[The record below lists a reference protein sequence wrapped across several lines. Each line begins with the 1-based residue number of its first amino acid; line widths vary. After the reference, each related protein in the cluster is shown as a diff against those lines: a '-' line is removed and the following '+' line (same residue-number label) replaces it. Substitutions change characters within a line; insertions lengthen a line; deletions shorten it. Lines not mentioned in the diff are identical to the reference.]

1 MRVAERLA
9 PLGRQPWLA
18 LAPLVVAQWIAVAI
32 FGLTVQRNGWLF
44 YQGGDQTWF
53 WTSAWVIAHGHIP
66 ETLVSYAWP
75 LMQTPLAAVAGPD
88 FLDGVP
94 ALVLVQFLV
103 LLPLALLGVH
113 AIAARIG
120 GRALAWWAAALWI
133 ALPYLAIP
141 FFVGRYHERYIEQ
154 VLPQVLGLTGLGD
167 FPSMVALVWAAYFA
181 VRALDTRAPVDAV
194 VAGLLAGVAIG
205 IKPSNGLF
213 VFAPLAALAATRQ
226 WRAGVAFG
234 AALLPALVTLTLWK
248 YRGSGI
254 GLLAN
259 EPLRLASGVLAD
271 QYSPP
276 SFLERVRQYV
286 PLDRKQLNGQFL
298 GFREF
303 LWSAR
308 VLEFGAVAGV
318 IAVARRSWPKALFLS
333 VWLAAFFV
341 VKGSSP
347 AVTVE
352 SGSFWRLLLPA
363 FPAYFLLLA
372 SIPLLIPVAGR
383 ELAERFPSL
392 TRNYSWRHPAVV
404 ALATLGGAVPLVLV
418 AALPSQKD
426 VVAAKVPLRSL
437 FLPIDSTWQPSVEGV
452 EGGLQLHW
460 PASRVSGGNVFYVV
474 YRSPVNYRFY
484 SNDKLV
490 DQGLMCTPASGA
502 TVCSIEMDEVA
513 RGRDTVVIDRPGPG
527 TWTYRIGVAA
537 NWLDDPAQGDV
548 LVVSGPRN
556 VRVG

>member
-1 MRVAERLA
+1 MRVAERL
-9 PLGRQPWLA
+9 GRQPWVVLV
-18 LAPLVVAQWIAVAI
+18 PLVAAQWIAVAI
-32 FGLTVQRNGWLF
+32 FALTVQRNGWLF

-53 WTSAWVIAHGHIP
+53 WTSAWVLANGHIP
-66 ETLVSYAWP
+66 ETLVGYAWA
-75 LMQTPLAAVAGPD
+75 LVQTPLAAVVGPD

-94 ALVLVQFLV
+94 AVVLLQFLV
-103 LLPLALLGVH
+103 LLPLGLLGIY

-133 ALPYLAIP
+133 VLPYLAIP
-141 FFVGRYHERYIEQ
+141 FFVQRYHDRYVEQ
-154 VLPQVLGLTGLGD
+154 VLPQALGLTGLGD
-167 FPSMVALVWAAYFA
+167 FPSMVALVWSAYFA
-181 VRALDTRAPVDAV
+181 MRALDTRVPVDAM
-194 VAGLLAGVAIG
+194 VAGLLAGFAIG

-213 VFAPLAALAATRQ
+213 VFAPLAALAVTRQ
-226 WRAGVAFG
+226 WRAGAAFG
-234 AALLPALVTLTLWK
+234 VALLPALLTLTLWK

-254 GLLAN
+254 PLLAG
-259 EPLRLASGVLAD
+259 EPVRLASGVLAD

-286 PLDRKQLNGQFL
+286 PLDREQLNAQFL

-318 IAVARRSWPKALFLS
+318 IAVARRSWPKAVFLS
-333 VWLAAFFV
+333 VWLGAFFV

-352 SGSFWRLLLPA
+352 SGSFWRLMLPA

-392 TRNYSWRHPAVV
+392 MRSYSWRHPAVLGLA
-404 ALATLGGAVPLVLV
+404 ALSGAIPLLVV
-418 AALPSQKD
+418 AALPSQKQA
-426 VVAAKVPLRSL
+426 VAARVPLRSL
-437 FLPIDSTWQPSVEGV
+437 FLPIDATWQPSVEGV
-452 EGGLQLHW
+452 EGGLQLRW
-460 PASRVSGGNVFYVV
+460 PASHARGGNVFYVL
-474 YRSPVNYRFY
+474 YRSPVSYRFY

-502 TVCSIEMDEVA
+502 TQCSIEMDEVA
-513 RGRDTVVIDRPGPG
+513 RGRDTVVIDRPAPG
-527 TWTYRIGVAA
+527 RWTYRVGVAA
-537 NWLDDPAQGDV
+537 NWLDDPEQGDV
-548 LVVSGPRN
+548 FVVSGPRN
-556 VRVG
+556 VSLG

>member
-1 MRVAERLA
+1 MRVAERL
-9 PLGRQPWLA
+9 GRQPWVVV
-18 LAPLVVAQWIAVAI
+18 APLVAAQWIAVAI
-32 FGLTVQRNGWLF
+32 FALTVQRNGWLF

-53 WTSAWVIAHGHIP
+53 WTSAWVLAHGHIP
-66 ETLVSYAWP
+66 ETLVGYAWA
-75 LMQTPLAAVAGPD
+75 LVQTPLAALAGPD
-88 FLDGVP
+88 FLDGAP
-94 ALVLVQFLV
+94 AVVLLQFLV
-103 LLPLALLGVH
+103 LLPLGLLGIY

-141 FFVGRYHERYIEQ
+141 FFVQRYHERYLEQ
-154 VLPQVLGLTGLGD
+154 VLPQALGLTGLGD
-167 FPSMVALVWAAYFA
+167 FPSMVALVWSAYFA
-181 VRALDTRAPVDAV
+181 IRALDTRVPVDAV
-194 VAGLLAGVAIG
+194 VAGLLAGFAIG

-213 VFAPLAALAATRQ
+213 VFAPLAALAVTRQ
-226 WRAGVAFG
+226 WRAGAAFG
-234 AALLPALVTLTLWK
+234 VALIPALLTLALWK

-254 GLLAN
+254 PLLAG

-286 PLDRKQLNGQFL
+286 PLDREQLNAQFL

-308 VLEFGAVAGV
+308 VLEFGAVAGAL
-318 IAVARRSWPKALFLS
+318 AVARRSWPKALFLS
-333 VWLAAFFV
+333 IWLGAFFV

-352 SGSFWRLLLPA
+352 SGSFWRLMLPA

-372 SIPLLIPVAGR
+372 SIPLLVPVAGR

-392 TRNYSWRHPAVV
+392 IRSYSWRHPGVV
-404 ALATLGGAVPLVLV
+404 GLAALAGAVPLLVV
-418 AALPSQKD
+418 AALPSQKQ
-426 VVAAKVPLRSL
+426 VVAAQVPLRSL
-437 FLPIDSTWQPSVEGV
+437 FLPIDATWQPSVEGV
-452 EGGLQLHW
+452 EGGLQLRW
-460 PASRVSGGNVFYVV
+460 PASRARGGNVFYVL
-474 YRSPVNYRFY
+474 YRSPASYRFY

-502 TVCSIEMDEVA
+502 TQCSIEMDEVA

-527 TWTYRIGVAA
+527 TWSYRVGVAA
-537 NWLDDPAQGDV
+537 NWLDDPEQGDV
-548 LVVSGPRN
+548 FVVSGPRN
-556 VRVG
+556 VSLG

>member
-1 MRVAERLA
+1 MRVAERL
-9 PLGRQPWLA
+9 GRQPWVVLV
-18 LAPLVVAQWIAVAI
+18 PLVAAQWIAVAI
-32 FGLTVQRNGWLF
+32 FALTVQRNGWLF

-53 WTSAWVIAHGHIP
+53 WTSAWVLANGHIP
-66 ETLVSYAWP
+66 ETLVGYAWA
-75 LMQTPLAAVAGPD
+75 LVQTPLAAVVGPD

-94 ALVLVQFLV
+94 AVVLLQFLV
-103 LLPLALLGVH
+103 LLPLGLLGIY

-133 ALPYLAIP
+133 VLPYLAIP
-141 FFVGRYHERYIEQ
+141 FFVQRYHDRYVEQ
-154 VLPQVLGLTGLGD
+154 VLPQALGLTGLGD
-167 FPSMVALVWAAYFA
+167 FPSMVALVWSAYFA
-181 VRALDTRAPVDAV
+181 MRALDTRVPVDAM
-194 VAGLLAGVAIG
+194 VAGLLAGFAIG

-213 VFAPLAALAATRQ
+213 VFAPLAALAVTRQ
-226 WRAGVAFG
+226 WRAGAAFG
-234 AALLPALVTLTLWK
+234 VALLPALLTLTLWK

-254 GLLAN
+254 PLLAG
-259 EPLRLASGVLAD
+259 EPVRLASGVLAD

-286 PLDRKQLNGQFL
+286 PLDRKQLNAQFL

-318 IAVARRSWPKALFLS
+318 IAVARRSWPKAVFLS
-333 VWLAAFFV
+333 VWLGAFFV

-352 SGSFWRLLLPA
+352 SGSFWRLMLPA

-392 TRNYSWRHPAVV
+392 MRSYSWRHPAVLGLA
-404 ALATLGGAVPLVLV
+404 ALSGAIPLLVV
-418 AALPSQKD
+418 AALPSQKQA
-426 VVAAKVPLRSL
+426 VAARVPLRSL
-437 FLPIDSTWQPSVEGV
+437 FLPIDATWQPSVEGV
-452 EGGLQLHW
+452 EGGLQLRW
-460 PASRVSGGNVFYVV
+460 PASHARGGNVFYVL
-474 YRSPVNYRFY
+474 YRSPVSYRFY

-502 TVCSIEMDEVA
+502 TQCSIEMDEVA
-513 RGRDTVVIDRPGPG
+513 RGRDTVVIDRPAPG
-527 TWTYRIGVAA
+527 RWTYRVGVAA
-537 NWLDDPAQGDV
+537 NWLDDPEQGDV
-548 LVVSGPRN
+548 FVVSGPRN
-556 VRVG
+556 VSLG

>member
-1 MRVAERLA
+1 MRVAERLGA
-9 PLGRQPWLA
+9 LRREPWFVLA
-18 LAPLVVAQWIAVAI
+18 LLVVVQWLAVAI
-32 FGLTVQRNGWLF
+32 FALTVQRNGWLF

-53 WTSAWVIAHGHIP
+53 YTSAWVLAHGHIP
-66 ETLVSYAWP
+66 ETLVGYAWAFV
-75 LMQTPLAAVAGPD
+75 QAPLAAVAGPD
-88 FLDGVP
+88 FLDSVP
-94 ALVLVQFLV
+94 ALVFVQFLI
-103 LLPLALLGVH
+103 LLPLALVGVY

-141 FFVGRYHERYIEQ
+141 FFVQRYHERYVEQ

-167 FPSMVALVWAAYFA
+167 FPSMVAVVWSAYFA
-181 VRALDTRAPVDAV
+181 IRALDTHVPVDAV
-194 VAGLLAGVAIG
+194 VAGLLAGFAIG

-213 VFAPLAALAATRQ
+213 VFAPLAALAVTRH
-226 WRAGVAFG
+226 WRATVGFG
-234 AALLPALVTLTLWK
+234 LALVPALLTLTLWK

-254 GLLAN
+254 SLLAN

-286 PLDRKQLNGQFL
+286 PLDREQLNGQFL

-308 VLEFGAVAGV
+308 VLEFGAVAGA
-318 IAVARRSWPKALFLS
+318 IAVARRSWPKALFLG
-333 VWLAAFFV
+333 VWLGAFFL

-372 SIPLLIPVAGR
+372 SIPLLVPVAGR
-383 ELAERFPSL
+383 QLAEGFPSL
-392 TRNYSWRHPAVV
+392 TRSYSWRHPAVV
-404 ALATLGGAVPLVLV
+404 GLAALAAVVPLLV
-418 AALPSQKD
+418 VAVLPSQKQA
-426 VVAAKVPLRSL
+426 VATTVPLRSL
-437 FLPIDSTWQPSVEGV
+437 FLPIDATWQASVEGV
-452 EGGLQLHW
+452 EGGLQLRW
-460 PASRVSGGNVFYVV
+460 PASRARGGDVFYVL
-474 YRSPVNYRFY
+474 YRSPVSYRFE

-490 DQGLMCTPASGA
+490 DQGLMCTPATGA
-502 TVCSIEMDEVA
+502 THCSLEMDEVA
-513 RGRDTVVIDRPGPG
+513 RGRDTVAIDRPGPG
-527 TWTYRIGVAA
+527 SWTYRVGVAA
-537 NWLDDPAQGDV
+537 NWLDDPEQGDV
-548 LVVSGPRN
+548 FVVSGPRN
-556 VRVG
+556 VSLG